1 MMAGMKR
8 SSRLMSAHDA
18 VRTVADRHL
27 LKWMLSDKN
36 GRSALQMLQSDGT
49 HLARRE
55 KVRRRA
61 EFFVCVCVCRP
72 FFQFFVSFPSE
83 GRNGGRAG
91 EKRLFSPL
99 FIPFRF
105 QVPRPALTAESKT
118 WSPEMRRNLRQ
129 LFAGSFTVVLPHMSH
144 TGSLRETRSNHQQTQ
159 HQVFTFLLLPPPH
172 DQSPSGWW

>member
-1 MMAGMKR
+1 MAGPRYKCYNRTGPTWLDAKR
-8 SSRLMSAHDA
+8 FGAGL
-18 VRTVADRHL
+18 
-27 LKWMLSDKN
+27 N
-36 GRSALQMLQSDGT
+36 
-49 HLARRE
+49 
-55 KVRRRA
+55 
-61 EFFVCVCVCRP
+61 FFLCVCVCRP